1 MPSRIPASLIAS
13 ARGTFRCY
21 IVTALCGLAA
31 ALFGSQV
38 LGEQPLAAKFDE
50 ARQHF
55 QPVTQQTV
63 AAALA
68 ELQQRMQEVEQYI
81 QPSSANGQQWL
92 KYLKWNG
99 LTERLKG
106 DNPRDV
112 EAFDSTLGRL
122 NRSVNGT
129 ERAPFR
135 RLAHA
140 LKRYRDTLAVSTWD
154 KPAEIYNKQL
164 DALQHAVDSYRQQ
177 PTPQNTAALSQR
189 IRILDA
195 IGQAPQL
202 VDAVRHDL
210 SQPNA
215 FVSLS
220 TAYIAAGADPIDR
233 NEPVTDCIL
242 GTNVHSDTH
251 TTGSISVAAIPSADR
266 AVLDFISQGHTWARS
281 VGYHSPAVIHSTS
294 DTDFTARKRVELTDE
309 AFSSQPARAD
319 ATTDTH
325 LQSVSKQ
332 GGGLGSRLVANA
344 GWKRARQSEH
354 QAEAIAADHAESRIE
369 RQFNDELDSKLST
382 ARQQYLDDF
391 RGPLDYRGNG
401 PEYIHFSSTNNSVEI
416 QTTQATRLQ
425 LAAPSLPPAAPAG
438 HDIAMR
444 LHESSINNYAAA
456 VLAGASAVQTRP
468 DEDVH
473 FDVDLPSWMQRM
485 WDKRKTQPT
494 RDAAAKTEP
503 FKPFLM
509 TLNDTQPI
517 SVRFLD
523 GGKVE
528 LTLHIAELYSGDN
541 HFSNWNVTGTYTH
554 ELVDGRVRL
563 HRDGKLVLLPADFK
577 GKLDITQTGERRNL
591 EKEFDKRSA
600 EGHGFPQTIDVDPI
614 SPSGDLAKAGLLEY
628 REFSTG
634 GGWLTIGV
642 DRQSRSSQVVYSE
655 PAVIETSWSQ

>member
-1 MPSRIPASLIAS
+1 MPSRTPANLIAS
-13 ARGTFRCY
+13 VCGKSRRNVVIAICC
-21 IVTALCGLAA
+21 VATAF
-31 ALFGSQV
+31 FGSQV
-38 LGEQPLAAKFDE
+38 FGQQPLAVKFDE

-55 QPVTQQTV
+55 QPVTEQTV
-63 AAALA
+63 AAALV
-68 ELQQRMQEVEQYI
+68 ELQQRMQEVEQYVE
-81 QPSSANGQQWL
+81 PSSANGQQWL
-92 KYLKWNG
+92 KYLKWNS
-99 LTERLKG
+99 LTDRLKG
-106 DNPRDV
+106 NNPRDV

-135 RLAHA
+135 RLARA
-140 LKRYRDTLAVSTWD
+140 LKRYRDTLAVSTWE
-154 KPAEIYNKQL
+154 KPADLYNKQL
-164 DALQHAVDSYRQQ
+164 DALQRAIDAYRRQ
-177 PTPQNTAALSQR
+177 PTPQSTAALSQR

-202 VDAVRHDL
+202 VDAVRRDL
-210 SQPNA
+210 SRPNA

-220 TAYIAAGADPIDR
+220 AAYIAAGADPIDR
-233 NEPVTDCIL
+233 SEPVTDCIL
-242 GTNVHSDTH
+242 GTNIHSDTH
-251 TTGSISVAAIPSADR
+251 TTGSVSVVAIPSADR
-266 AVLDFISQGHTWARS
+266 AMLEFISHGHTWARS

-294 DTDFTARKRVELTDE
+294 DTDFTARKRVELSDE
-309 AFSSQPARAD
+309 AFSSQPAYAD

-332 GGGLGSRLVANA
+332 GGGFGSRLVAR
-344 GWKRARQSEH
+344 GGMRRARQSEH

-369 RQFNDELDSKLST
+369 RQFNDELDGKLSS
-382 ARQQYLDDF
+382 ARRQYLDDF
-391 RGPLDYRGNG
+391 RGPLDYRGSG
-401 PEYIHFSSTNNSVEI
+401 PEHIHFSSTNNSVEI
-416 QTTQATRLQ
+416 QTTQATRVQ
-425 LAAPSLPPAAPAG
+425 LAAPTFPPAVPAG
-438 HDIAMR
+438 HDIAMQ
-444 LHESSINNYAAA
+444 LHESAVNNYAAA

-473 FDVDLPSWMQRM
+473 FDVDLPSWMKRM
-485 WDKRKTQPT
+485 WEKRRAQKTKEP
-494 RDAAAKTEP
+494 AANTEP

-528 LTLHIAELYSGDN
+528 MTLHIADLYSGDN

-563 HRDGKLVLLPADFK
+563 HRDGKLVLLPADFN

-600 EGHGFPQTIDVDPI
+600 EGHGFPMTIDVDPI
-614 SPSGDLAKAGLLEY
+614 SPSGDLAKAGPLEY

-642 DRQSRSSQVVYSE
+642 DRQSRSSHVVYSE
-655 PAVIETSWSQ
+655 PVIETSWSQ

>member
-1 MPSRIPASLIAS
+1 MPSRTLARLFTSVCGNFHRNAVIAFCCL
-13 ARGTFRCY
+13 AITF
-21 IVTALCGLAA
+21 
-31 ALFGSQV
+31 FGGQAI
-38 LGEQPLAAKFDE
+38 GEQPLATKIDE

-55 QPVTQQTV
+55 QPVTEQAV

-68 ELQQRMQEVEQYI
+68 ELHQQMQEVEQYV
-81 QPSSANGQQWL
+81 QPSSPNGQQWL
-92 KYLKWNG
+92 RYLKWNG

-106 DNPRDV
+106 NNPRDV

-135 RLAHA
+135 RLARA

-164 DALQHAVDSYRQQ
+164 EAFERAVDSYRQQ
-177 PTPQNTAALSQR
+177 PTPQNIAALNQR

-202 VDAVRHDL
+202 VDAVHRDL
-210 SQPNA
+210 SRPNA

-233 NEPVTDCIL
+233 GEPVTDCIL

-251 TTGSISVAAIPSADR
+251 TTGSVSVVAIPSADR
-266 AVLDFISQGHTWARS
+266 AVLEFISHGHTWARS

-294 DTDFTARKRVELTDE
+294 DTDFTARKRVELSDA
-309 AFSSQPARAD
+309 AFSSQPAYAD

-332 GGGLGSRLVANA
+332 GGGFGSRLVARS
-344 GWKRARQSEH
+344 GMKRARQSEH
-354 QAEAIAADHAESRIE
+354 QAEGIAADHAETRIE
-369 RQFNDELDSKLST
+369 RQFNDELDGKLSS
-382 ARQQYLDDF
+382 ARRQYLDDF

-416 QTTQATRLQ
+416 ETTQATRLQ
-425 LAAPSLPPAAPAG
+425 LAAPSMPPAAPTG
-438 HDIAMR
+438 HDIMMR
-444 LHESSINNYAAA
+444 LHESAVNNYAAA

-468 DEDVH
+468 EEDVH
-473 FDVDLPSWMQRM
+473 FDVDLPSWMKRM
-485 WDKRKTQPT
+485 WEKRQAKSTK
-494 RDAAAKTEP
+494 DAAAKAEP

-528 LTLHIAELYSGDN
+528 MTLHIAELYSGDN

-554 ELVDGRVRL
+554 ELVNGRVRL
-563 HRDGKLVLLPADFK
+563 KREGKLVLLPADFN

-600 EGHGFPQTIDVDPI
+600 EGHGFPLSIDVDPI
-614 SPSGDLAKAGLLEY
+614 SPSGDLAKAGPLEY

-642 DRQSRSSQVVYSE
+642 DRQSHASQVVYSE
-655 PAVIETSWSQ
+655 PVVETSWSQ